1 MFSEDFCFAIG
12 DEMSRREGRETIFY
26 YSRRIIRICA
36 KISTVFTFH
45 FFSIFF
51 PFPSGVPEFVEFPE
65 GNREGW
71 GRGGVAC
78 FLIMFPFE
86 GDSFRSGDYTEV
98 ERGLGVVERFF
109 ICGRSHEEAKMW
121 NSIIGILVTIF
132 RKLFFVFFPIEIKKK
147 EKMEKTNI
155 LALFAYNAAAK

>member
-1 MFSEDFCFAIG
+1 MRCL
-12 DEMSRREGRETIFY
+12 EGRGGKRYF
-26 YSRRIIRICA
+26 IIVGGLSVYA
-36 KISTVFTFH
+36 QKFPLYLL
-45 FFSIFF
+45 SIFF
-51 PFPSGVPEFVEFPE
+51 PFFFPSLGVPEFVEFPE

-147 EKMEKTNI
+147 EKKKWKKRTLRIYWHYLPLQCCSKVN
-155 LALFAYNAAAK
+155 YKK